1 MRGNSHSQRSS
12 GFDPIELVDMADLSE
27 RLVDRIREAS
37 ALGTSLRITG
47 GDTKHFLGRE
57 PRGERVDVSGHT
69 GVLSYEPTELVLTV
83 RSGTSIAET
92 QAVLNESGQC
102 LAFEP
107 PEFESAATIGGTIAS
122 GLSGPCRPY
131 RGSVRDF
138 VLGVTCVNGRG
149 ESLRFGGQVM
159 KNVAGYD
166 VSRLM
171 VGAMGTLGAILD
183 VSFKVLPMPEVEQ
196 TRVYE
201 VSEEMAIA
209 KMNEWAAQ
217 PWPLSA
223 ACYLKNRLRIRLSG
237 TEAGVAAAAR
247 ELGGVQDP
255 EGSPFWRALREQY
268 LPFFESADVLWRLVV
283 PPATPPLGLLGNGL
297 VDWGGAQRWVLSEQG
312 DETIRAAVQAVGG
325 HATRFRGGDRS
336 SNVFQ
341 PLAPGLA
348 TLHQNIKNAF
358 DPAGILNPGRLY
370 DGI

>member
-1 MRGNSHSQRSS
+1 MG
-12 GFDPIELVDMADLSE
+12 DLSE

-37 ALGTSLRITG
+37 ALGTPLRITG

-92 QAVLNESGQC
+92 QAALYESGQC

-183 VSFKVLPMPEVEQ
+183 VSFKVLPMPETEQ

-209 KMNEWAAQ
+209 KMNEWAGR
-217 PWPLSA
+217 PLPLSA
-223 ACYLKNRLRIRLSG
+223 ACHFNNKLRIRLSG
-237 TEAGVAAAAR
+237 TRAGVAASVR
-247 ELGGVQDP
+247 ELGGAQDP
-255 EGSPFWRALREQY
+255 EGGPFWKALREQCV
-268 LPFFESADVLWRLVV
+268 PFFESTDILWRLVV
-283 PPATPPLGLLGNGL
+283 PPATPPLGLAGDTL
-297 VDWGGAQRWVLSEQG
+297 VDWGGAQRWLSSRQG
-312 DETIRAAVQAVGG
+312 DEAIRAAVQAVGG
-325 HATRFRGGDRS
+325 HAARFRGGDRS
-336 SNVFQ
+336 LSVFH
-341 PLAPGLA
+341 PLSPGLA
-348 TLHQNIKNAF
+348 TLHRNLKNAF

-370 DGI
+370 EEI

>member
-1 MRGNSHSQRSS
+1 
-12 GFDPIELVDMADLSE
+12 MADLSE
-27 RLVDRIREAS
+27 RLEDRIREAC
-37 ALGTSLRITG
+37 ALGTPLRIIG
-47 GDTKHFLGRE
+47 GDTKQFLGRE

-69 GVLSYEPTELVLTV
+69 GVLSYEPTELVVTV

-92 QAVLNESGQC
+92 QAVLNQSGQC

-107 PEFESAATIGGTIAS
+107 PEFGLAATVGGTIAS
-122 GLSGPCRPY
+122 GFSGPCRPY

-138 VLGVTCVNGRG
+138 VLGVTCINGRG

-183 VSFKVLPMPEVEQ
+183 VSFKVLPIPDVEQ

-209 KMNEWAAQ
+209 KMNEWAGQ

-237 TEAGVAAAAR
+237 TEEGVAAAAR

-255 EGSPFWRALREQY
+255 DGGQFWRALREQY
-268 LPFFESADVLWRLVV
+268 LPFFQSDGVLWRLVV
-283 PPATPPLGLLGNGL
+283 PPATPPLELLGDGL
-297 VDWGGAQRWVLSEQG
+297 VDWGGAQRWLLSEQG

-325 HATRFRGGDRS
+325 HSTRFRGGDRS
-336 SNVFQ
+336 LDVFQ

-348 TLHQNIKNAF
+348 TLHQNLKNAF
-358 DPAGILNPGRLY
+358 DPAGILNSGRLY